1 MIQEYQIRIL
11 PEQAASEEGIKRYL
25 AKEKGLDVRTLN
37 QVRVLKRSIDARQ
50 RTIFVNLKVRAYI
63 NEFPQDDQYV
73 HTEYPDVSSRPRVI
87 VVGEGPGG
95 LFASLRLI
103 ELGCRPIVLE
113 RGKDVRER
121 KKDLS
126 NITKTQKVDG
136 ESNYCFG
143 EGGAGAYSD
152 GKLYT
157 RSKKRGSVDKILN
170 VFCQHG
176 ANTNILA
183 DAHPHIGTDKLPR
196 VIENMRNTIIKCGGE
211 VHFQTK
217 MIRLILEGE
226 GKLTAPDAAAG
237 DRVIGVEAVNLAT
250 GAEETYRGPVILATG
265 HSARDVYRYLASAKI
280 DIEAKGIAVGVRL
293 EHPSQLIDQIQYHNK
308 SGRGKYLPA
317 AEYSFVTQVD
327 GRGVYSFCMCPG
339 GFVIPAATGPEQLV
353 VNGMSPS
360 NRGTAWSNSGM
371 VVETHPEDVAQF
383 VKEHQSVIEQQEMK
397 AQENA
402 SLFTPH
408 SSLQMM
414 YFQEIVEKQ
423 CWQQGNMKQTA
434 PAQRMADFVNN
445 RLSYDLPK
453 SSYAPGLISSPLHFW
468 MPSFVSKRLQE
479 GFKTF
484 GKNAHGFLTNEA
496 TLIAMETRTSS
507 PVRIVRDRETLQHV
521 RIQGLFPC
529 GEGAGYAGGIVSAG
543 VDGERCAEM
552 CAEYLKQQ

>member
-1 MIQEYQIRIL
+1 MIEEYQIRIL

-25 AKEKGLDVRTLN
+25 SKEKGIDVRTLN

-50 RTIFVNLKVRAYI
+50 RTIYVNLKVRAYI
-63 NEFPQDDQYV
+63 NEFAQDDQYI
-73 HTEYPDVSSRPRVI
+73 HTEFPDVSSRPRVV

-103 ELGCRPIVLE
+103 ELGYRPVVLE

-126 NITKTQKVDG
+126 NITKTQKVDA

-196 VIENMRNTIIKCGGE
+196 VIENMRNTILQCGGE

-217 MIRLILEGE
+217 MTSFII
-226 GKLTAPDAAAG
+226 DG
-237 DRVIGVEAVNLAT
+237 DKVIGVEAVNLQT

-265 HSARDVYRYLASAKI
+265 HSARDVYRYLAASRI
-280 DIEAKGIAVGVRL
+280 EIEAKGIAVGVRL
-293 EHPSQLIDQIQYHNK
+293 EHPAHLIDQIQYHNK
-308 SGRGKYLPA
+308 NGRGKYLPA

-339 GFVIPAATGPEQLV
+339 GFVIPAATGPQQLV

-371 VVETHPEDVAQF
+371 VVETHPEDVASF
-383 VKEHQSVIEQQEMK
+383 VQEHQAILQSD
-397 AQENA
+397 A
-402 SLFTPH
+402 SL
-408 SSLQMM
+408 SSSAEEEVLSPDSPLTMM
-414 YFQEIVEKQ
+414 HFQQIVEKQ

-507 PVRIVRDRETLQHV
+507 PVRILRDRDTLQHV
-521 RIQGLFPC
+521 RLQGLFPC

-552 CAEYLKQQ
+552 CAEYLKKLE

>member
-1 MIQEYQIRIL
+1 MIEEYQIRIL

-25 AKEKGLDVRTLN
+25 SKEKGIDVRTLN

-50 RTIFVNLKVRAYI
+50 RTIYVNLKVRAYI
-63 NEFPQDDQYV
+63 NEFAQDDQYI
-73 HTEYPDVSSRPRVI
+73 HTEYPDVSSRPRVV

-103 ELGCRPIVLE
+103 ELGYRPVVLE

-126 NITKTQKVDG
+126 NITKTQKVDA

-196 VIENMRNTIIKCGGE
+196 VIENMRNTILQCGGE

-217 MIRLILEGE
+217 MTSFII
-226 GKLTAPDAAAG
+226 DG
-237 DRVIGVEAVNLAT
+237 DQVIGVEAVNLQT
-250 GAEETYRGPVILATG
+250 GAEETYRGPVILTTG
-265 HSARDVYRYLASAKI
+265 HSARDVYRYLAASGFE
-280 DIEAKGIAVGVRL
+280 IEAKGIAVGVRL
-293 EHPSQLIDQIQYHNK
+293 EHPAHLIDQIQYHNK
-308 SGRGKYLPA
+308 NGRGKYLPA

-339 GFVIPAATGPEQLV
+339 GFVIPAATGPQQLV

-371 VVETHPEDVAQF
+371 VVETHPEDVASF
-383 VKEHQSVIEQQEMK
+383 VQEHQAILQSD
-397 AQENA
+397 A
-402 SLFTPH
+402 SL
-408 SSLQMM
+408 SSSSEEEVLSPDSPLTMM
-414 YFQEIVEKQ
+414 HFQQIVEKQ

-507 PVRIVRDRETLQHV
+507 PVRILRDRDTLQHV
-521 RIQGLFPC
+521 RLQGLFPC

-552 CAEYLKQQ
+552 CAEYLKKLE